1 MEPEELQERLGKIL
15 ERNGPENCHGTMPD
29 DLKEAFSDFITSC
42 GIEFASADSSSKVP
56 LPVVI
61 AATLTQG
68 FWLGHDYALEYGQL
82 RGN

>member
-1 MEPEELQERLGKIL
+1 MEPEVLQERLSKIL

-29 DLKEAFSDFITSC
+29 DLREAFSGFITSC
-42 GIEFASADSSSKVP
+42 GIGFASDDITEEVP

-68 FWLGHDYALEYGQL
+68 FWLGHDYALEHGQL